1 MMDFTSGRSSIRK
14 LVWTLLFRFQNPQK
28 FGTILVSVPQS
39 QSVTSESPHEWILK
53 RRHEDLSLTVRAS
66 WSLYIQ
72 FYTVFLTVSVIG
84 LGWVLTRP
92 ADAQIVPRAKH
103 VIAIVF
109 VIQTLLTAITSG
121 AMALYTMRVEQH
133 QERIENLLVQSHLDA
148 LPSVGPALPASLAR
162 WAGWFNCAAM
172 IAMAALWLYVGF
184 Y

>member
-1 MMDFTSGRSSIRK
+1 MEESS
-14 LVWTLLFRFQNPQK
+14 
-28 FGTILVSVPQS
+28 
-39 QSVTSESPHEWILK
+39 HEWILK

-72 FYTVFLTVSVIG
+72 FYTVFLTVSVLG

-92 ADAQIVPRAKH
+92 ADAPIVPRARH

-121 AMALYTMRVEQH
+121 AMALYTLRVAH
-133 QERIENLLVQSHLDA
+133 DQEHIENVLVQSHVDA
-148 LPSVGPALPASLAR
+148 RLSVGPTVPTLLAQ

-172 IAMAALWLYVGF
+172 VAMAALWLYVGF
-184 Y
+184 IC